1 MLYDTGILMAYGIK
15 QLRQTSLPHYRSVR
29 TAQPNKAADTSFH
42 GHRKI
47 DL

>member
-1 MLYDTGILMAYGIK
+1 MLYDMENLMAYGTR